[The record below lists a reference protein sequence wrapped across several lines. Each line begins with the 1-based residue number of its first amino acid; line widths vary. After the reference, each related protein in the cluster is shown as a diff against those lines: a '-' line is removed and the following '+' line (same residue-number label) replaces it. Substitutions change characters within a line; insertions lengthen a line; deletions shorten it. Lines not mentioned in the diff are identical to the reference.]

1 VSASNAALEA
11 IARQF
16 VPHAPVLEVRG
27 HGSGF
32 VNDTY
37 LATFDGAA
45 PVILQRINTHVFK
58 QPARIMANMRTLS
71 EHVEARLAREPLDHR
86 WVLPRVYAAADGR
99 DYYVD
104 AQGGFWRA
112 IGYVERSRCY
122 QTVQG
127 IAHAREAGYALGLF
141 HYLISD
147 LDPGRLYDTLPGFH
161 ITPRYL
167 EHYDRVLK
175 TDHPGGD
182 EVELGLRFVEQ
193 RRDRASVLEDALA
206 RGELRVR
213 PIHGDPKINN
223 FMLDEDSGR
232 AVSLIDLDTVKPG
245 LVHYDIGD
253 CLRSCCNAQGEEGI
267 HLDEVF
273 FDLDLCR
280 AILEGYLSV
289 AAGFLDAHDVAYIYE
304 SARLIAF
311 ELGLRFFTDHLEG
324 NVYFK
329 VQHPRQNLRR
339 ALGQFKLVESIEA
352 QEADIRAIVAGL
364 TDGA

>member
-1 VSASNAALEA
+1 VSASNATLET

-16 VPHAPVLEVRG
+16 VPHAPVLAVRG
-27 HGSGF
+27 HGSGY

-37 LATFDGAA
+37 LATFRGAA

-58 QPARIMANMRTLS
+58 QPAQIMANMRTLS

-127 IAHAREAGYALGLF
+127 VAHAREAGYALGLF

-167 EHYDRVLK
+167 EHYDRVLE
-175 TDHPGGD
+175 TEHPGGD
-182 EVELGLRFVEQ
+182 EVEVGLRFVEQ
-193 RRDRASVLEDALA
+193 RRGQASVLEDALA
-206 RGELRVR
+206 RGELRLR
-213 PIHGDPKINN
+213 SIHGDPKINN

-253 CLRSCCNAQGEEGI
+253 CLRSCCNAQGEESLN
-267 HLDEVF
+267 LDEVF

-289 AAGFLDAHDVAYIYE
+289 AAGFLDAHDVAYMYE
-304 SARLIAF
+304 SVRLIAF
-311 ELGLRFFTDHLEG
+311 ELGLRFFTDYLKG

-339 ALGQFKLVESIEA
+339 ALGQFKLAESIEA
-352 QEADIRAIVAGL
+352 QEADIRAIVTGL
-364 TDGA
+364 TDAE